1 MEQQPVTPSPE
12 SAAARTINPGQAT
25 AIVGLI
31 LAFVGLAP
39 FGLVLAIIS
48 TVQSKKASA
57 SPMLGII
64 GIVINAIA
72 VFVLAFLIVI
82 ISTHYSGI
90 QETAKNADAKHA
102 AGTVAKLAENYYAA
116 HHSYPQSVSD
126 FEKESGSS
134 LEKTRIH
141 VTAVPPTDNNTVMYR
156 ACGLAGAQ
164 IIYFSSDQNIPISSY
179 LGDGDAVTCSAN
191 QPINKTA

>member
-1 MEQQPVTPSPE
+1 MDQQSASP
-12 SAAARTINPGQAT
+12 AASSDSARTPNPGQAT
-25 AIVGLI
+25 GIISVI

-48 TVQSKKASA
+48 AIQSKKAKA
-57 SPMLGII
+57 STLLGII
-64 GIVINAIA
+64 GILINTVA
-72 VFVLAFLIVI
+72 VFVLAFLIII

-90 QETAKNADAKHA
+90 QEAAKNADSKNA
-102 AGTVAKLAENYYAA
+102 AGTVAKLAESYYAA
-116 HHSYPQSVSD
+116 HRSYPQSVKD
-126 FEKESGSS
+126 FEKDASSS
-134 LEKTRIH
+134 LAKTRIH
-141 VTAVPPTDNNTVMYR
+141 VTAVPPTDDSTIMYR

-164 IIYFSSDQNIPISSY
+164 IIYFSSEDNLPVSSY